1 MLQSTTLFRILTFS
15 IVLLNATNLIAVDND
30 EAHQEK
36 NDSQIEV
43 NTDKPLIKIGVLS
56 KRSVPITIARWSG
69 LASYLGE
76 RIESHNFVIIPL
88 SFDSV
93 DTMVDKEK
101 IDFLLTNPGMFVNL
115 SFKYKL
121 FAIATLKRKILG
133 KGYTD
138 FGSVIFTRSDS
149 NSINHF
155 QSLIDADIAAVN
167 EHSFGGWI
175 AALRELDDQNIGV
188 DSFHSL
194 SFLGSHDAVVQ
205 AIMNKTFDIGIVR
218 TDTLERMAD
227 EKLIDLNAIKIIKS
241 PNIKELKFPFLRS
254 SRLYPEWPLASLPH
268 MPSIMAEQVSAALL
282 TMQSNS
288 EAAMQAKI
296 IGWTV
301 PKNYR
306 EIDHALSQLKLGYY
320 KDIGNYSFVD
330 VIEKYW
336 KYMVAVLIVMLLI
349 IVVGIYIFSLNRKL
363 KASEISLREKA
374 THDPLT
380 GLANRVL
387 FYELARNYLFMAT
400 REKQISMV
408 LFLDLDK
415 FKLVNDTFG
424 HDAGDKL
431 LVDVAARLSDC
442 LRSSDILARIGG
454 DEFLIMLTN
463 VASIPD
469 FSLVMNRIVDSMA
482 QPFISGNGDEL
493 NIGCSIGA
501 SHFPDQGDNLQRLI
515 KQADIA
521 LYQAKAEGRGRF
533 INYEEENSHREP

>member
-1 MLQSTTLFRILTFS
+1 MYFS
-15 IVLLNATNLIAVDND
+15 ISFKILMYLIIFSVPNIVLSFND
-30 EAHQEK
+30 ENSSNIANIPK
-36 NDSQIEV
+36 VSS
-43 NTDKPLIKIGVLS
+43 DKPLIKIGVLS

-76 RIESHNFVIIPL
+76 RIDSHNFVIVPL

-101 IDFLLTNPGMFVNL
+101 IDFLLANPGMFVNL

-138 FGSVIFTRSDS
+138 FGSVIFARSDS

-155 QSLIDADIAAVN
+155 QSLIDADIAAVS

-175 AALRELDDQNIGV
+175 AALREMNDQNIDV

-218 TDTLERMAD
+218 TDTLERMAE
-227 EKLIDLNAIKIIKS
+227 EKLIDLNSIKIIKVT
-241 PNIKELKFPFLRS
+241 NLNEINFPFLIS
-254 SRLYPEWPLASLPH
+254 SRLYPEWPLASLSH
-268 MPSIMAEQVSAALL
+268 MSSTIAEQVSAALL

-288 EAAMQAKI
+288 VAATQAKI

-320 KDIGNYSFVD
+320 KDIGNYSFMD

-336 KYMVAVLIVMLLI
+336 KYMIAVLIIMVSI
-349 IVVGIYIFSLNRKL
+349 IVVGIYILSLNKKL

-431 LVDVAARLSDC
+431 LIDVAERLSDC

-469 FSLVMNRIVDSMA
+469 FSLVMNRIVDSVA
-482 QPFISGNGDEL
+482 RPFISENGDEL

-501 SHFPDQGDNLQRLI
+501 SHFPEQGDNLQRLI

-521 LYQAKAEGRGRF
+521 LYQAKADGRGRF
-533 INYEEENSHREP
+533 INYQEENPHR

>member
-1 MLQSTTLFRILTFS
+1 MSLHLIKITVPFIFSLVFCSYSLGLTAQTKA
-15 IVLLNATNLIAVDND
+15 LNT
-30 EAHQEK
+30 EAYELK
-36 NDSQIEV
+36 EASN
-43 NTDKPLIKIGVLS
+43 KPLIRIGVLS
-56 KRSVPITIARWSG
+56 KRSVPITISRWSG
-69 LASYLGE
+69 LVEYLQKT
-76 RIESHNFVIIPL
+76 IDSHQFVIVPL
-88 SFDSV
+88 SFDSI
-93 DTMVDKEK
+93 DTIVSKK
-101 IDFLLTNPGMFVNL
+101 KVDFLLTNPGMYVNL

-133 KGYTD
+133 SGYTD

-149 NSINHF
+149 NQVEGF
-155 QSLIDADIAAVN
+155 QSLKNTELAAVS

-175 AALRELDDQNIGV
+175 AAYRELDDNDMSI

-205 AIMNKTFDIGIVR
+205 AVINKSFDVGIVR
-218 TDTLERMAD
+218 TDTLERMAS
-227 EKLIDLNAIKIIKS
+227 EGLIDLSLIKIIKS
-241 PNIKELKFPFLRS
+241 GNLEENKFPFVRS
-254 SRLYPEWPLASLPH
+254 SRLYPEWPFSSLSH
-268 MPSIMAEQVSAALL
+268 TSVSLAEQVSAALL
-282 TMQSNS
+282 TMMPTSM
-288 EAAMQAKI
+288 AAKQAQI

-320 KDIGNYSFVD
+320 KDLSDYSLAD
-330 VIEKYW
+330 VINKYW
-336 KYMVAVLIVMLLI
+336 KIIIVILVVLLLLI
-349 IVVGIYIFSLNRKL
+349 IIGVYILSLNRKL
-363 KASEISLREKA
+363 KVSENSLRVQA
-374 THDPLT
+374 THDALT

-400 REKQISMV
+400 REKKMSMV

-415 FKLVNDTFG
+415 FKSINDTYG
-424 HDAGDKL
+424 HDVGDRL
-431 LVDVAARLSDC
+431 LKDVSVRLSDC

-469 FSLVMNRIVDSMA
+469 FDMIMRRLVSAIAN
-482 QPFISGNGDEL
+482 PFIGENGEEL

-501 SHFPDQGDNLQRLI
+501 SHFPVQGDNLQRLV

-521 LYQAKAEGRGRF
+521 LYQAKDSGRSQF
-533 INYEEENSHREP
+533 VIYDKELD

>member
-1 MLQSTTLFRILTFS
+1 MLRITIIFKALVFS
-15 IVLLNATNLIAVDND
+15 IGLLSGTNLSAVVRVEISQENI
-30 EAHQEK
+30 HTQIEK
-36 NDSQIEV
+36 NA
-43 NTDKPLIKIGVLS
+43 DKPLIKIGVLS

-69 LASYLGE
+69 LASYLAE
-76 RIESHNFVIIPL
+76 RIESHNFVIVPL

-133 KGYTD
+133 EGYTQ
-138 FGSVIFTRSDS
+138 FGSVIFARSDS
-149 NSINHF
+149 NLSNHF

-175 AALRELDDQNIGV
+175 AALREMNDQNIDV

-205 AIMNKTFDIGIVR
+205 AIVNKTFDIGIVR

-227 EKLIDLNAIKIIKS
+227 EKLIDINSIKIIKA
-241 PNIKELKFPFLRS
+241 IDLKEIKFPFLRS

-268 MPSIMAEQVSAALL
+268 MSSTMAEQVSAALL

-288 EAAMQAKI
+288 VAAEQAKI

-320 KDIGNYSFVD
+320 KDIGNYSFKD

-336 KYMVAVLIVMLLI
+336 KYMIAVLIVMLLI
-349 IVVGIYIFSLNRKL
+349 IAVGIYILSLNKKL

-415 FKLVNDTFG
+415 FKLVNDSHG

-469 FSLVMNRIVDSMA
+469 FELVMNRIVDSMA
-482 QPFISGNGDEL
+482 RPFISENGNEL

-521 LYQAKAEGRGRF
+521 LYQAKADGRGRF
-533 INYEEENSHREP
+533 VNYEEEGSDR

>member
-1 MLQSTTLFRILTFS
+1 MSLHLIKITVPFIFSLVFCSYSLGLTAQTKD
-15 IVLLNATNLIAVDND
+15 LNT
-30 EAHQEK
+30 EAYKLKEAS
-36 NDSQIEV
+36 N
-43 NTDKPLIKIGVLS
+43 KPLIRIGVLS
-56 KRSVPITIARWSG
+56 KRSVPITISRWSG
-69 LASYLGE
+69 LVEYLQKT
-76 RIESHNFVIIPL
+76 IDSHQFVIVPL
-88 SFDSV
+88 SFDSI
-93 DTMVDKEK
+93 DTIVSKK
-101 IDFLLTNPGMFVNL
+101 KVDFLLTNPGMYVNL

-133 KGYTD
+133 SGYTD

-149 NSINHF
+149 NQVEGF
-155 QSLIDADIAAVN
+155 QSLKNTELAAVS

-175 AALRELDDQNIGV
+175 AAYRELDDNDMSI

-205 AIMNKTFDIGIVR
+205 AVINKSFDVGIVR
-218 TDTLERMAD
+218 TDTLERMAS
-227 EKLIDLNAIKIIKS
+227 EGLIDLSLIKIIKS
-241 PNIKELKFPFLRS
+241 GNLEENKFPFVRS
-254 SRLYPEWPLASLPH
+254 SRLYPEWPFSSLSH
-268 MPSIMAEQVSAALL
+268 TSVSLAEQVSAALL
-282 TMQSNS
+282 TMMSTS
-288 EAAMQAKI
+288 MAAKQAQI

-320 KDIGNYSFVD
+320 KDLSDYSLAD
-330 VIEKYW
+330 VINKYW
-336 KYMVAVLIVMLLI
+336 KIIIVILVVLLLLI
-349 IVVGIYIFSLNRKL
+349 IIGVYILSLNRKL
-363 KASEISLREKA
+363 KVSENSLRVQA
-374 THDPLT
+374 THDALT

-400 REKQISMV
+400 REKKMSMV

-415 FKLVNDTFG
+415 FKSINDTYG
-424 HDAGDKL
+424 HDVGDRL
-431 LVDVAARLSDC
+431 LKDVSVRLSDC

-469 FSLVMNRIVDSMA
+469 FDMIMRRLVSAIAN
-482 QPFISGNGDEL
+482 PFIGENGEEL

-501 SHFPDQGDNLQRLI
+501 SHFPAQGDNLQRLV

-521 LYQAKAEGRGRF
+521 LYQAKDSGRSQF
-533 INYEEENSHREP
+533 VIYDKELD